1 MIAYNHYIK
10 FIPKFTHHKE
20 VKGSFSDVI
29 TIMKSATSDISDKFK
44 YELAFFNNQERDI
57 SLYTD
62 RALACTQ
69 KGQIWAFEVKNVV
82 TFFWH
87 SGTFVLEYI
96 AYKDFTPELLEYWC
110 LHIVL
115 PIFFTVEETF
125 DFFHAGAVEVMNKP
139 VLFVAE
145 SFGGKS
151 TMTDFFMKEGH
162 TVISDDKVATYE
174 KEGQL
179 FAVPSHPHHRPYR
192 KMEDLGVYIENFA
205 TQAKPIQ
212 AVYELEKA
220 EADAKITITE
230 LSGIEK
236 FITLRQASEFN
247 LSFQKMKRFEFL
259 MKVAK
264 KVPVFKVKVP
274 WDLDRMGEVH
284 RSIVQHSRNLK

>member
-10 FIPKFTHHKE
+10 FIPKLKNDKK
-20 VKGSFSDVI
+20 VKGTYSDVI
-29 TIMKSATSDISDKFK
+29 DIKESNYFELDETLI
-44 YELAFFNNQERDI
+44 YELTFHNSQGRDLM
-57 SLYTD
+57 LYTD
-62 RALACTQ
+62 REFARTVNAQ
-69 KGQIWAFEVKNVV
+69 VWAFDVKNVV

-96 AYKDFTPELLEYWC
+96 AHKDFTPELLEYWC

-192 KMEDLGVYIENFA
+192 KMEDLGIYIENFA

-230 LSGIEK
+230 LTGIEK

-259 MKVAK
+259 MKIAK

-284 RSIVQHSRNLK
+284 RSVVQHSRNLK